1 MEQNKDKQLND
12 FVEKI
17 VKTAGLET
25 PSDQFTQS
33 IMSKIKA
40 QSVKSAV
47 TNYKPL
53 ISKRSWLVLCSI
65 AIFLLAYVFFGNSD
79 LNISWLPSIDAIAM
93 DNMGIIDALSNLR
106 LPDTLLYGLTGL
118 TLFIYVQI
126 VFLKKHLERRFTIN

>member
-1 MEQNKDKQLND
+1 MEQNKDKQLDD
-12 FVEKI
+12 FVQKV

-40 QSVKSAV
+40 QSAV
-47 TNYKPL
+47 THYKPL

-65 AIFLLAYVFFGNSD
+65 VIFLLAYVFFGNLD